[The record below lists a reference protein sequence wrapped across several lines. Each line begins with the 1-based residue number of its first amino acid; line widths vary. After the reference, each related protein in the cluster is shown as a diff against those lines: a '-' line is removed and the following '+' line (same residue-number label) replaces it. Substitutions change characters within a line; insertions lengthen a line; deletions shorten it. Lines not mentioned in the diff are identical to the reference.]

1 MMTKQ
6 EFLDALKDP
15 TAHNMK
21 WLKDQFICKHPDTVH
36 RITAYPSNRLSNGAP
51 PRAYW
56 TVDLVALDK
65 KVLRGLISEFEADI
79 NRIIRGSMVY
89 RQNYI
94 QQHGEH
100 ILAFSVYL

>member
-1 MMTKQ
+1 MTKQ

-15 TAHNMK
+15 TKHNMK
-21 WLKDQFICKHPDTVH
+21 RLKNQFIRKHPDTVH
-36 RITAYPSNRLSNGAP
+36 RITAYPSDRLSNGSP

-65 KVLRGLISEFEADI
+65 YVLSTLIHEFEADI
-79 NRIIRGSMVY
+79 NSIIRGSMVY